1 MMKKGLWIVAG
12 SVVLGFSLLAHA
24 PARLVVPER
33 FGKLQF
39 IGIDGSV
46 WRGEVEQILYSGR
59 ALPVRDLAWTV
70 EFSGLFNGTFR
81 AEFFERGTAEN
92 RGFLVVDLLSLQPGL
107 QELHWQFPGSS
118 LDPWYRAGVSMQGDF
133 ELDLQIL
140 QFPENGLF
148 PSRVQGRL
156 DWQKAALRMDSQIWQ
171 IGSPLMQF
179 SGEGGA
185 IKGIVTNSEPLLPG
199 DSSFQCTSTSC
210 QVEMSLQPTPDAP
223 QSLTNGL
230 LLLGL
235 QQEGDRYSG
244 QINVAIR

>member
-1 MMKKGLWIVAG
+1 MKKGLWIVAG

-59 ALPVRDLAWTV
+59 ALPVQDLAWTV
-70 EFSGLFNGTFR
+70 EFSGLFTGTFR

-92 RGFLVVDLLSLQPGL
+92 RGLLVVDLLSLQPGL

-118 LDPWYRAGVSMQGDF
+118 LDPWYRAGVSMRGDF
-133 ELDLQIL
+133 VLDLQTL

-185 IKGIVTNSEPLLPG
+185 IKGIVTNSQPPLPG
-199 DSSFQCTSTSC
+199 DSSFQCTSEVC
-210 QVEMSLQPTPDAP
+210 QVQLDLRPTGEAPPSL
-223 QSLTNGL
+223 LNGL
-230 LLLGL
+230 SLMGL
-235 QQEGDRYSG
+235 RQTGDRISG
-244 QINVAIR
+244 QITVALK